1 MQELLARVRALFVVP
16 AVPAV
21 PASRPVA
28 RFAPAPAVALLC
40 QPRHALAGGAALA
53 LTLARD
59 AQAGKALVCVWRAA
73 EGDVPGLRVPA
84 TRPARRLVSSLA
96 AHGLEAV
103 ASGRLARL
111 PLPEDPGAAAAVAA
125 RATAVAAAPT
135 VLALAGPRSAVL
147 DRVLAAQDL
156 VVVSTSA
163 MAGAALAD
171 LARESVAELG
181 VPAVACELS
190 AGPRARAI
198 AAAGLAAPGV
208 LRSAFAP
215 AVEAVR

>member
-1 MQELLARVRALFVVP
+1 MQDLLARVRALFVVP
-16 AVPAV
+16 AVPA
-21 PASRPVA
+21 ARPGV
-28 RFAPAPAVALLC
+28 RFAPARAVALLC

-53 LTLARD
+53 LALARD
-59 AQAGKALVCVWRAA
+59 AEAGRALVCVWRAA
-73 EGDVPGLRVPA
+73 ERDVPGLRVPA
-84 TRPARRLVSSLA
+84 TRPARRLVTSLA
-96 AHGLEAV
+96 AHGLEAE
-103 ASGRLARL
+103 ATGRLARL
-111 PLPEDPGAAAAVAA
+111 LLPDEPGAAAAGAA

-163 MAGAALAD
+163 VGGAALAD
-171 LARESVAELG
+171 LARESIAELG
-181 VPAVACELS
+181 VPAVACKLPAS
-190 AGPRARAI
+190 ARSRAI

-208 LRSAFAP
+208 LRNAFAP